1 MVLKSRTTADSSVS
15 VAAEHP
21 QFTSDELQLAEV
33 YAVNATLEAM
43 APQDSQ
49 GCPPRS
55 AEDLNAFRPRRWV
68 VEAIATALYDLRHG
82 LQPVLGQPNARHIPT
97 EAVPEYI
104 ALVAEGRDLGLLT
117 ESRMVTDATTAVYA
131 RAAIKALDEAVLAA
145 YRTAPYNVAP
155 QAYLDQPKAEPMA
168 DTIQPPEDM
177 TAFKEYTPQQVADAV
192 NVLVGFC
199 HGNMVDAGWWNNP
212 STGEDPRNNPLCFS
226 NKLMLVVSE
235 VSEAMEGDRKSLPD
249 DKLPHLP
256 MRDVELADALI
267 RIADMAGAFDLQLA
281 RSVVEKMVFNRRRK
295 DHTHAGRLQSGGKAY

>member
-1 MVLKSRTTADSSVS
+1 MVLKSSPTPQATQ
-15 VAAEHP
+15 EHP
-21 QFTSDELQLAEV
+21 QFTANELQIAEV
-33 YAVNATLEAM
+33 YAANAALSSK
-43 APQDSQ
+43 DSH
-49 GCPPRS
+49 GYLPRT
-55 AEDLNAFRPRRWV
+55 AEELKTFRPHRWV
-68 VEAIATALYDLRHG
+68 VEAIASAMYDLRHG
-82 LQPVLGQPNARHIPT
+82 LQPVLGQPDARHVPT
-97 EAVPEYI
+97 EAVSEHI
-104 ALVAEGRDLGLLT
+104 ALVAEGRDLGMLT
-117 ESRMVTDATTAVYA
+117 ESRMTTDPAATVYA
-131 RAAIKALDEAVLAA
+131 RAAIKVLDEAVAAA
-145 YRTAPYNVAP
+145 YHVSPYNVTP
-155 QAYLDQPKAEPMA
+155 QTEPMA

-177 TAFKEYTPQQVADAV
+177 TAFKEYTPQQVAHAV

-199 HGNMVDAGWWNNP
+199 HGNMVDAGWWHNP

-267 RIADMAGAFDLQLA
+267 RIADMAGAFNLQLA

>member
-1 MVLKSRTTADSSVS
+1 MVLKSSPTPQATQ
-15 VAAEHP
+15 EHP
-21 QFTSDELQLAEV
+21 QFTASELQIAEV
-33 YAVNATLEAM
+33 YAANAALASK
-43 APQDSQ
+43 DSH
-49 GCPPRS
+49 GYLPRT
-55 AEDLNAFRPRRWV
+55 AEELKTFRPHRWV
-68 VEAIATALYDLRHG
+68 VEAIASAMYDLRHG
-82 LQPVLGQPNARHIPT
+82 LMPILGQPDARHVPI
-97 EAVPEYI
+97 EAVPAHI
-104 ALVAEGRDLGLLT
+104 ALVAEGRDLGMLT
-117 ESRMVTDATTAVYA
+117 ESRMTTDPAAAVYA
-131 RAAIKALDEAVLAA
+131 RAAIKVLDEAVASA
-145 YRTAPYNVAP
+145 YHVSPYNVTT
-155 QAYLDQPKAEPMA
+155 QTEPMA

-177 TAFKEYTPQQVADAV
+177 TAFKEYTPQQVTDAV

-199 HGNMVDAGWWNNP
+199 HGNMVDAGWWHNP